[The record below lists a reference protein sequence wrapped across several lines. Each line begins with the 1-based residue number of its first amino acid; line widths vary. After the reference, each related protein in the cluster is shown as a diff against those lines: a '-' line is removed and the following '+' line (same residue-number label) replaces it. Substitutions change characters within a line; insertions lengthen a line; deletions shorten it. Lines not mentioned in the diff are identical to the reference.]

1 MYGQNAASAQSSI
14 QLANDFK
21 TLEEIEAALT
31 QLDARRL
38 EAPDDLDLLSARA
51 GLLAA
56 LGHIEAAKS
65 AYMAVL
71 TRDPTHFATL
81 NNFGAL
87 LYETDFRTAAR
98 TVFAQAVRHH
108 PHEATAH
115 VNLAKLLMY
124 NDELDLARVHY
135 ERALALDPA
144 HVFAHQQLSELL
156 RELGDLEGMRHHRRL
171 GFAPRTTSRFPY
183 MGRGASIP
191 LLVMTSTPAGD
202 VGWRKLVDDTVFAA
216 TTLVAEYHDPAL
228 PLPPHRLIFNAIGDA
243 DLSRHDLSAAATL
256 VATSDAPVINT
267 PAKVMATGRAPN
279 AERLGRI
286 AGVKTPKIALMSK
299 ADLSSVGAVERIAA
313 QGVSF
318 PLLLRS
324 PGFHTGRHFVRVDTP
339 ERLAANADALP
350 GPELMVMD
358 YLDCTGPD
366 GLARKYRV
374 MMIDGRLY
382 PLHMAASLD
391 WKVHYFTAAM
401 RDDARLQG
409 EEARFLNDMRGVLGK
424 GAMEA
429 LNAIQSVLGLDYAGV
444 DFGLHPSGDLIV
456 FEANAVM
463 TIVPP
468 DASSQWE
475 YRRAPIAAAVAAAR
489 NMVVSRAGV
498 GPIA

>member
-1 MYGQNAASAQSSI
+1 MAT
-14 QLANDFK
+14 DFK
-21 TLEEIEAALT
+21 NREEIEAALT
-31 QLDARRL
+31 QLDARL
-38 EAPDDLDLLSARA
+38 AAAPDDLDLQSARA

-56 LGHIEAAKS
+56 LGRTEAAKS

-108 PHEATAH
+108 PDQAMAH

-124 NDELDLARVHY
+124 NGELDLARTHY
-135 ERALALDPA
+135 ERALELDPG

-156 RELGDLEGMRHHRRL
+156 RESGDLEGMRRHRRL
-171 GFAPRTTSRFPY
+171 GFGRRPINRFPY
-183 MGRGASIP
+183 MGRGAPIP
-191 LLVMTSTPAGD
+191 LLVVTSTPAGD

-216 TTLVAEYHDPAL
+216 TTLVAEFHDQDR
-228 PLPPHRLIFNAIGDA
+228 PLPPHGLIFNAIGDA
-243 DLSRHDLSAAATL
+243 DLSSRDLIAAATL
-256 VATSDAPVINT
+256 VAKSDAPVINA
-267 PAKVMATGRAPN
+267 PSQVLATGRAPN
-279 AERLGRI
+279 AQRLGRI
-286 AGVKTPKIALMSK
+286 AGVKTPTVAVMSK
-299 ADLSSVGAVERIAA
+299 DVLCGDGAPDHIAA

-324 PGFHTGRHFVRVDTP
+324 PGFHTGRHFLRVDTP
-339 ERLAANADALP
+339 DDLAANAEALP
-350 GPELMVMD
+350 GSELMVMD
-358 YLDCTGPD
+358 YLDSRGPD

-382 PLHMAASLD
+382 PLHLAASRE

-401 RDDARLQG
+401 RDDAGLQA
-409 EEARFLNDMRGVLGK
+409 EEAQFLNDMAGVLGPI
-424 GAMEA
+424 AMAA
-429 LNAIQSVLGLDYAGV
+429 LTAIQSVLGLDYAGV
-444 DFGLHPSGDLIV
+444 DFGLSQTGELIL

-468 DASSQWE
+468 DASPQWD
-475 YRRAPIAAAVAAAR
+475 YRRAPIASAVAAAR
-489 NMVVSRAGV
+489 NMVVARAGI
-498 GPIA
+498 GPRA

>member
-1 MYGQNAASAQSSI
+1 LAA
-14 QLANDFK
+14 DFK
-21 TLEEIEAALT
+21 TLEDIEAALER
-31 QLDARRL
+31 LDARL
-38 EAPDDLDLLSARA
+38 VEAPHDLDLQSARA

-56 LGHIEAAKS
+56 LGHVEAAKS

-71 TRDPTHFATL
+71 NRDPTHFATL

-108 PHEATAH
+108 PDEPMAH

-124 NDELDLARVHY
+124 NHELDLARVHY
-135 ERALALDPA
+135 ERALELDPA
-144 HVFAHQQLSELL
+144 NIFAHQQLSELL
-156 RELGDLEGMRHHRRL
+156 RESGDLEGMRRHRQL
-171 GFAPRTTSRFPY
+171 GFGPRPISRFAY
-183 MGRGASIP
+183 RGRGAPIP

-216 TTLVAEYHDPAL
+216 TTLVAAYYDPAL

-243 DLSRHDLSAAATL
+243 DLSRDDLSAAARL
-256 VATSDAPVINT
+256 VATSPASVINPPT
-267 PAKVMATGRAPN
+267 QVLATGRASN

-286 AGVKTPKIALMSK
+286 AGVRTPKIAIMSK
-299 ADLSSVGAVERIAA
+299 ATLSGGDGPDHVAA
-313 QGVSF
+313 AGVSF

-324 PGFHTGRHFVRVDTP
+324 PGFHTGRHFLRVDTP
-339 ERLAANADALP
+339 DGLAATAEALP
-350 GPELMVMD
+350 GLELMVMD
-358 YLDCTGPD
+358 YLDSRGAD

-401 RDDARLQG
+401 RDDAKLQA
-409 EEARFLNDMRGVLGK
+409 EEADFLTDMAGVLGPS
-424 GAMEA
+424 AMQA
-429 LNAIQSVLGLDYAGV
+429 LTAIQSVLGLDYAGV
-444 DFGLHPSGDLIV
+444 DFGLSRSGDLIV

-468 DASSQWE
+468 DASSQWD
-475 YRRAPIAAAVAAAR
+475 YRRAPIAEAVAAAR
-489 NMVVSRAGV
+489 SLIISRAAGFNRASV
-498 GPIA
+498 SKA